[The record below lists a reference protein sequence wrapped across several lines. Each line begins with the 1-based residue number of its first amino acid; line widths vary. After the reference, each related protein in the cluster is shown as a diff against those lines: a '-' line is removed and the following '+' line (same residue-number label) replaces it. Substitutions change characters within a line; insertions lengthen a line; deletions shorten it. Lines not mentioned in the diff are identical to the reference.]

1 MLKRWNV
8 KVYNIN
14 FLIVILDYFLTFII
28 DLDSKFKRK
37 ELHELFISI
46 IVKRHYFQFML
57 K

>member
-14 FLIVILDYFLTFII
+14 FLIVILDYVLTFII
-28 DLDSKFKRK
+28 DPDSKFKRK
-37 ELHELFISI
+37 ELHKLFISI
-46 IVKRHYFQFML
+46 IVKRHYFQYML